1 MRRQGGGGTPGQPLP
16 PQFLLA
22 DVGAR
27 GMGSTA
33 VPVTSLLS
41 SPQVVWLM
49 LPSGVVTTPVPPPV
63 SVPPQPG
70 VSHPLSLFP
79 ALAEGAGSPQVLGL
93 SSKVETIKPGC
104 WAALCVWPRS
114 GGHGRPHQGA
124 KLRESPTPSSASYAP
139 HGL

>member
-1 MRRQGGGGTPGQPLP
+1 MRRRGGGGTPGQPLP

-33 VPVTSLLS
+33 VPVTSPFLA
-41 SPQVVWLM
+41 PGGVA
-49 LPSGVVTTPVPPPV
+49 GVVTTPVPPPV

-79 ALAEGAGSPQVLGL
+79 ALAEGTGSPQVLCL
-93 SSKVETIKPGC
+93 SNKVETIKPGC

-114 GGHGRPHQGA
+114 GGRGRLHQGA
-124 KLRESPTPSSASYAP
+124 ELRESPTPSRASCAP